1 MPKDR
6 RRSGPSPCAIFL
18 ACLALAPVAASAQ
31 SIAGVVVD
39 PTTGSPISEA
49 SVALLG
55 TDGDTRRQALTDS
68 VGSFVLEVGAGTR
81 FYLEASRLGYVTTR
95 SMLLEVGGGSTPPLT
110 IELQPEPVALRGLK
124 VAVEREAEEFLGLYG
139 HTPETL
145 GPRWITHEEIMAM
158 PPTTGPYGILVRQ
171 AIPGVR
177 LDSAC
182 GAMGECPRRLC
193 VIQRESGGRA
203 GCAQIFLNGVPI
215 DSIQAQQITPSDL
228 EAIAVLQPVDATTFF
243 GTRATYGAVMLWTR
257 RGR

>member
-18 ACLALAPVAASAQ
+18 ACLALAPLAASAQ

-49 SVALLG
+49 SVALL
-55 TDGDTRRQALTDS
+55 
-68 VGSFVLEVGAGTR
+68 GTR